1 MAFWAVAQLQPQ
13 REAFALSML
22 ARADFQVYAPRL
34 REWRT
39 MRGGRPQQ
47 YELPLFPG
55 YAFLLIQLQWHAAR
69 WCPGVVRLVMDGLQP
84 AKVPDAVIEEIRGRE
99 RNGVI
104 ELPKRML
111 KCGDRVRILAGPF
124 KGHLAIHAGMSAHER
139 VAVLL
144 QIFGG
149 PQRVTLAEEDVE
161 GIMC

>member
-1 MAFWAVAQLQPQ
+1 MAYWTVAQLQPQ

-39 MRGGRPQQ
+39 MRGGRQKQ
-47 YELPLFPG
+47 YERSLFPG

-99 RNGVI
+99 HNGVI

-111 KCGDRVRILAGPF
+111 KCGDLRALGDLYRHVRA
-124 KGHLAIHAGMSAHER
+124 
-139 VAVLL
+139 
-144 QIFGG
+144 
-149 PQRVTLAEEDVE
+149 
-161 GIMC
+161 